1 MSSQQQRRRLFAE
14 LEQERE
20 KMAGQWELQ
29 RQQLEHQLAES
40 QARRERERVA

>member
-20 KMAGQWELQ
+20 KMAAQWDLQ
-29 RQQLEHQLAES
+29 RHQLEQQLIES
-40 QARRERERVA
+40 QVRPHRVVN